1 MSSWIKNVVDRIKD
15 LNGSV
20 DSYRKD
26 SIIQSIPTVAY
37 VNKAKKL
44 IENKKY
50 DEAEG
55 VLREALDISTQDSRV
70 YKYLGKIY
78 EFNYNFTEAIG
89 FYDKSSKL
97 NPQDKEIW
105 LRLGM
110 SQLNFN
116 QPEEAL
122 KSFER
127 ANKVTPVNTDVLTGW
142 GMALMKLKK

>member
-50 DEAEG
+50 DEAEV
-55 VLREALDISTQDSRV
+55 VLSVFLA
-70 YKYLGKIY
+70 
-78 EFNYNFTEAIG
+78 N
-89 FYDKSSKL
+89 
-97 NPQDKEIW
+97 
-105 LRLGM
+105 
-110 SQLNFN
+110 
-116 QPEEAL
+116 AL
-122 KSFER
+122 KSQL
-127 ANKVTPVNTDVLTGW
+127 KVTTT
-142 GMALMKLKK
+142 ASTQ

>member
-1 MSSWIKNVVDRIKD
+1 MSSWIKNIIDRIKD

-44 IENKKY
+44 IDSKQY
-50 DEAEG
+50 DEAEV

-78 EFNYNFTEAIG
+78 EYNYKF
-89 FYDKSSKL
+89 
-97 NPQDKEIW
+97 
-105 LRLGM
+105 
-110 SQLNFN
+110 QL
-116 QPEEAL
+116 QLQEQTQQL
-122 KSFER
+122 KILPKHIFDII
-127 ANKVTPVNTDVLTGW
+127 AK
-142 GMALMKLKK
+142 